1 MAATVTAAF
10 NQFLA
15 NTVNLDPKV
24 TALARAS
31 RDWLVGQL
39 NNLAAKHSDFPFPF
53 AERDI
58 FYGSFH
64 RRTKIR
70 ELDDIDL
77 ISCMHAQGGTYLDTG
92 GVVQITVR
100 DDSRFASMC
109 FDGTNELNSRLVI
122 NRFVKRLADVPQ
134 YAEARI
140 GRNGAAAVLD
150 LASYSWSF
158 DIVPGFF
165 TAPEYDRRDYY
176 LIPDG
181 NGRWKKTDPRIDQDR
196 VTAINQKHSG
206 TVLNVIRMIKFW
218 NRRSTMPSI
227 PPYALET
234 LILTYYNSALS
245 CSAFVDIE
253 FGTLVRWLASSVLLP
268 IHDPKG
274 LQADLNTLSREERIA
289 VYVRAQADASV
300 ADEARAAEATGDQ
313 KKSIGLWGAIFGPS
327 FPSYG

>member
-1 MAATVTAAF
+1 MATNVITAF
-10 NQFLA
+10 NEFLSD
-15 NTVNLDPKV
+15 TVNLDAGV
-24 TALARAS
+24 TDRARGS

-39 NNLAAKHSDFPFPF
+39 NTLHEKHSDFPLPY

-77 ISCMHAQGGTYLDTG
+77 ISCMHAQRSTYLDTG
-92 GVVQITVR
+92 GVAQIFVHE
-100 DDSRFASMC
+100 DSRFASMR

-122 NRFVKRLADVPQ
+122 NRFVQRLSDIPQ

-140 GRNGAAAVLD
+140 GRNGEAAVLD

-165 TAPEYDRRDYY
+165 TAPELDGRDYY

-196 VTAINQKHSG
+196 VTRINQKHSG
-206 TVLNVIRMIKFW
+206 KVLNVIRMIKFW

-227 PPYALET
+227 PPYALEN
-234 LILTYYNSALS
+234 LVLTYYDSAPT
-245 CSAFVDIE
+245 CSSYVDLE
-253 FGTLVRWLASSVLLP
+253 FGPLVRWLASAVLQP
-268 IHDPKG
+268 IWDPKG
-274 LQADLNTLSREERIA
+274 LQGDLNTLSRDERIA
-289 VYVRAQADASV
+289 VFTRAQADARV
-300 ADEARAAEATGDQ
+300 ADEARQAETAGDH
-313 KKSIGLWGAIFGPS
+313 KKSIGLWGDILGPS
-327 FPSYG
+327 FPTYG